1 MVVLSIVNMLLVLIG
16 FLPALGKRSPAA
28 K

>member
-1 MVVLSIVNMLLVLIG
+1 VLSIVNMLLVLIG
-16 FLPALGKRSPAA
+16 FLPVLGKRIRIA